1 MNTQKHDTLNTLNA
15 QGAMQAPVVAGRAVD
30 AKAAK
35 LAAKAK
41 LDKLAKAD
49 VEEEIIL
56 AEAQVEMPVEVA
68 MAEGTDASAS
78 GIGAMESS
86 AAAEG
91 QSVSP
96 LLIGGGVLA
105 GVAAIAALAGGS
117 DSSSSSSN
125 DNLQQKPPVDD
136 GKKPGND
143 DVKPGPDAG
152 NNANPPAGGNDNGN
166 TGGGTG
172 GNNVQQPAGPAQAEG
187 PANAPKVAVSGET
200 KLSPTTF
207 FAGAQSA
214 EQAPEFIKIT
224 SIIANENETTERVR
238 LVRFGND
245 VGTPKVDP
253 IAVKDPQAAAPEAT
267 EPVKMSAY
275 EVIKFDHAI
284 TRAEAANHAQKLGGR
299 LLIVENAE
307 EAQWLRNEFANL
319 LESGNAWIGD
329 NMLVPG
335 EQNAAVRSG
344 DAKSIIYS
352 DLGADKLDSY
362 VLEIPNYTPPLTLN
376 GKPVVEGQIIARG
389 DFDKL
394 SWNSDNNK
402 VGEIK
407 YVAVVSD
414 EANAADVEGATVQT
428 IKIVEDA
435 SVKGGA
441 SSDNSNAG
449 QGQHNPDTPDGGNQG
464 GTEQENPF
472 VAIDLADQR
481 VEHNALTAFDVAE
494 LKKGLA
500 PGATHIEILQVH
512 AGEFDRSM
520 RVINWHEGEA
530 GKQPTAY
537 ELVKLPNGEKLSLEA
552 FKAKYPGMTV
562 LNIGD
567 DAESAWLANSLDAT
581 FDVARTAY
589 HFEGKDAPAGTEV
602 RNAVVFEYANY
613 QSPLVL
619 VENDGTATRLQP
631 GSLVRIDSLD
641 KIKWDSSLN
650 KEGLF
655 KFVAVTSTDGKNA
668 EAIDGAKSY
677 VLPVKEDVATQPIY
691 PATNKVELD
700 FAHDIKNAKID
711 ASVFRGA
718 AAAGSHETQEPEVI
732 LITEVADGV
741 LRLSNGGPTTVRP
754 LKTGDAVA
762 KADFDKLFFDAS
774 VQANGSFK
782 FKAGKFVVE
791 NGVEKVVELTGA
803 PEQTVSIY
811 EHPVVPTYADNKVV
825 EVGHDKPLSIT
836 KDIVAGSANEAT
848 HVKIISHTGGL
859 MVNGKLVKA
868 GDVLTG
874 AQLDQVT
881 WDTKGRDGGS
891 FTLQAMHQKAGAE
904 KPVELLGSKPVTVT
918 INEHPKVPDYSD
930 LDNGNKKVQLVY
942 NETGKVTLDD
952 SVLAGKVEAQK
963 PAFVKIT
970 AIPEALNGKLTLHGK
985 DVEVNQV
992 IKAADFD
999 DLVYESTGHKD
1010 GTFKFK
1016 PVMDEQGAVDMID
1029 ATEQTVNMTFV
1040 AAPAATEVKHDTMSS
1055 LSKDLFKGSVPAST
1069 DAPKFV
1075 KITAIEPNKLA
1086 EDVADQPK
1094 VRITE
1099 QGDDKSAYQVVH
1111 VGEQGISL
1119 EAAKAAA
1126 EKMGGKLLVLD
1137 TNDELSYLKTHL
1149 LPLLDQPLDATKLG
1163 KDVVAGAWMT
1173 QAASG
1178 VNGTDDANPEATAA
1192 DKEGVKAVHSD
1203 ADPKTAADKFHFVE
1217 LGTNTKMTAFVV
1229 EFEDYADKQKG
1240 LFTVS
1245 GPDDAKVATEVS
1257 VNDVLDAK
1265 KLETLSWDSM
1275 FNNGGKV
1282 TFVEVTNQSGDAK
1295 DGALSKTIVITEQAA
1310 AAPTDTSS
1318 VVGIMLNDEM
1328 SKISSII

>member
-30 AKAAK
+30 AKAAT

-414 EANAADVEGATVQT
+414 EANAANVEGATVQT

-449 QGQHNPDTPDGGNQG
+449 QGQHNHDTPDGGNQG

-537 ELVKLPNGEKLSLEA
+537 ELVKLPNGEKLTLEG

-562 LNIGD
+562 LDIGD

-581 FDVARTAY
+581 FDVARTDY
-589 HFEGKDAPAGTEV
+589 QFTGTKAPAATEV

-631 GSLVRIDSLD
+631 GSLVRVDSLD

-655 KFVAVTSTDGKNA
+655 KFVAVTSADGKNA

-677 VLPVKEDVATQPIY
+677 VLPVKEDGATLPIY
-691 PATNKVELD
+691 PATNSVEVH
-700 FAHDIKNAKID
+700 FANNEAKGKID
-711 ASVFRGA
+711 GNLFRGA
-718 AAAGSHETQEPEVI
+718 AAAGSHETQEPEFVI
-732 LITEVADGV
+732 LGDILNGS
-741 LRLSNGGPTTVRP
+741 LKIGNGGPATVRT
-754 LKTGDAVA
+754 LQKDDVIA
-762 KADFDKLFFDAS
+762 KADFDKLFWDAS
-774 VQANGSFK
+774 TGDNGSFK
-782 FKAGKFVVE
+782 FTAAKAVAQ
-791 NGVEKVVELTGA
+791 NGVEKVVSLGA

-811 EHPVVPTYADNKVV
+811 EHPVAPTYADSSKTLQVAFDQKPV
-825 EVGHDKPLSIT
+825 EIQKTVLVGT
-836 KDIVAGSANEAT
+836 GTEAT
-848 HVKIISHTGGL
+848 HVKIVSHTGGL
-859 MVNGKLVKA
+859 MLNGKLVKA

-874 AQLDQVT
+874 ADLDKVT
-881 WDTKGRDGGS
+881 WDTKDRDGGS
-891 FTLQAMHQKAGAE
+891 FTLQAMHLKSGAD
-904 KPVELLGSKPVTVT
+904 KPVDLLGSKPVTVT
-918 INEHPKVPDYSD
+918 INEHPKAPDYSD
-930 LDNGNKKVQLVY
+930 LSKKVQLVY

-970 AIPEALNGKLTLHGK
+970 ELPDSQAGKLTLHGE
-985 DVEVNQV
+985 DVKANDV
-992 IKAADFD
+992 IKAQDFD
-999 DLVYESTGHKD
+999 DLVYESPNHKD
-1010 GTFKFK
+1010 GVFKFEA
-1016 PVMDEQGAVDMID
+1016 VMDEKGTVDMLGSD
-1029 ATEQTVNMTFV
+1029 TQTVNLTFV
-1040 AAPAATEVKHDTMSS
+1040 AAPASAEVKHDTMTK
-1055 LSKDLFKGSVPAST
+1055 LSTDLFKGSVPGSS

-1075 KITAIEPNKLA
+1075 HITSIEPNKLP
-1086 EDVADQPK
+1086 EDLADNPK

-1099 QGDDKSAYQVVH
+1099 SGKNAYQVVH
-1111 VGEQGISL
+1111 VGEQGITL
-1119 EAAKAAA
+1119 DAAVAAA

-1137 TNDELSYLKTHL
+1137 TNDELTYLKTNL
-1149 LPLLDQPLDATKLG
+1149 LPLLDQPLDASKMG
-1163 KDVVAGAWMT
+1163 QKVVAGAWMT
-1173 QAASG
+1173 QANIAVTDQDSANVGAS
-1178 VNGTDDANPEATAA
+1178 
-1192 DKEGVKAVHSD
+1192 DKEGLVAKHSD
-1203 ADPKTAADKFHFVE
+1203 TDPKTPADQLNFVE
-1217 LGTNTKMTAFVV
+1217 LGSNTKMTAFVV
-1229 EFEDYADKQKG
+1229 EFEGYSNKQQG
-1240 LFTVS
+1240 LFIVDGDQKTPVAN
-1245 GPDDAKVATEVS
+1245 DAKLTADQVS
-1257 VNDVLDAK
+1257 K
-1265 KLETLSWDSM
+1265 LSWDSV

-1282 TFVEVTNQSGDAK
+1282 TFVEVSDNLGAAK